1 MALFVGS
8 RATPNALDYAY
19 LRMIDP
25 AHGPNGGAPTSSR
38 ICQDVSKV
46 VSALIVVRD
55 VREIA
60 VQGLGNRNG
69 HREAATAGKGGHGG
83 KRVKK
88 AGAKCGVGSP

>member
-1 MALFVGS
+1 M
-8 RATPNALDYAY
+8 
-19 LRMIDP
+19 RMIDP
-25 AHGPNGGAPTSSR
+25 AHGPNGGAPTSTR

-46 VSALIVVRD
+46 VSALIVLRD
-55 VREIA
+55 VRGIA